1 MLPRGWAALAIVAAS
16 ATSASAQLATDHFGI
31 ERFRLASDRAG
42 LLDVEWAGVPGHLSW
57 GAGVL
62 VGFAHD
68 PLVLYDRDMNVIDA
82 VVDRRVTTSV
92 QGALGLYD
100 RVSLGLAIDVVGYQS
115 GSDAATSPT
124 MRSLPGGGIGDFR
137 LLAKVLAVGD
147 ARYQVA
153 FIPAVT
159 VPGAGAKG
167 YLREAG
173 LVFAPAIAASV
184 RASALRAAVNLG
196 YVAKPR
202 VDTAGLVSDDEGFAK
217 LGLGYSIGGEHAPI
231 ADVWWTTSFAAPLG
245 DRDSNQIAIE
255 MLGGV
260 GRQLTPALGA
270 FVAGGAGLDNG
281 FGTPDWRLLA
291 GVRYELASS
300 DRDGDRIEGDADKCP
315 DAAEDVD
322 GFADADGCPDPDNDR
337 DGVADA
343 ADRCPAEAEDRDG
356 FQDTDGCADPDND
369 GDGIADAQDAC
380 PLKAEDK
387 DGFQDSDGCPD
398 DKATI
403 AGSVVD
409 PEGRPIGGASVT
421 IVQLELPSAAPI
433 ELTADADGK
442 FTTTLDGG
450 QLQVTARAKEYK
462 ESSTETTVAPGS
474 SGPLVVQVVR
484 AVRAGQLRG
493 QVLAFDGQPLTATIN
508 VKGAKGNATA
518 TTDAEGRFTVE
529 LPEGAFS
536 VEIVS
541 AGYVSQTRSVKIKL
555 DGVTV
560 LNVDLRSSK

>member
-82 VVDRRVTTSV
+82 VVDRRVTTSI
-92 QGALGLYD
+92 QGAVGLYD

-124 MRSLPGGGIGDFR
+124 MRTLPGGGIGDFR
-137 LLAKVLAVGD
+137 LLAKILAAGD

-153 FIPAVT
+153 FIPALT
-159 VPGAGAKG
+159 IPGAGAKG

-173 LVFAPAIAASV
+173 LVFAPAVAASM
-184 RASALRAAVNLG
+184 RAGALRAAVNLG

-202 VDTAGLVSDDEGFAK
+202 VDTAGLVSDDEAFAK
-217 LGLGYSIGGEHAPI
+217 LGLGYAVGGERAPI
-231 ADVWWTTSFAAPLG
+231 VDVWWTTSFAAPLG

-255 MLGGV
+255 MLAGV
-260 GRQLTPALGA
+260 GRQLTPAVGA

-281 FGTPDWRLLA
+281 FGTPDWRVLA
-291 GVRYELASS
+291 GVRYELASG
-300 DRDGDRIEGDADKCP
+300 DRDGDRIEGAADACP
-315 DAAEDVD
+315 EDAEDID

-343 ADRCPAEAEDRDG
+343 SDRCG
-356 FQDTDGCADPDND
+356 TD
-369 GDGIADAQDAC
+369 
-380 PLKAEDK
+380 AEDK
-387 DGFQDSDGCPD
+387 DGFQDSDGCADLDNDADGIADAQDRCPLQAEDKDGFQDTDGCVD
-398 DKATI
+398 DKATV

-409 PEGRPIGGASVT
+409 PDGRPIGGAKVT
-421 IVQLELPSAAPI
+421 IVQLELPAAAPI
-433 ELTADADGK
+433 ELASDADGT

-450 QLQVTARAKEYK
+450 RLQVTARAKDYK
-462 ESSTETTVAPGS
+462 ESSTEVTVAPGS
-474 SGPLVVQVVR
+474 SGPLVVKVVR

-493 QVLAFDGQPLTATIN
+493 QVLSFAGQPLSATVN
-508 VKGAKGNATA
+508 VKGPKGSASA

-536 VEIVS
+536 VEIMS
-541 AGYVSQTRSVKIKL
+541 TGFVSQTRTVKIKL

-560 LNVDLRSSK
+560 LNVDLRSTK

>member
-42 LLDVEWAGVPGHLSW
+42 LLDVEWAGVPDHLSW
-57 GAGVL
+57 GAGVV

-82 VVDRRVTTSV
+82 VVDRRLTTSV

-100 RVSLGLAIDVVGYQS
+100 RLSIGVAIDVVGYQT

-124 MRSLPGGGIGDFR
+124 MRTLPGGGIGDLR

-153 FIPAVT
+153 FIPALT
-159 VPGAGAKG
+159 IPGAGAKG

-173 LVFAPAIAASV
+173 VVFAPAVAASM
-184 RASALRAAVNLG
+184 RAGSLRAAVNLG

-202 VDTAGLVSDDEGFAK
+202 VDTAGLISDDEAFAK
-217 LGLGYSIGGEHAPI
+217 LGLGYTIGGERAPI
-231 ADVWWTTSFAAPLG
+231 LDAWWTTSFAAPLG
-245 DRDSNQIAIE
+245 DRTSNQVAIE
-255 MLGGV
+255 MLAGV
-260 GRQLTPALGA
+260 GRQLTPAVGV
-270 FVAGGAGLDNG
+270 FVAGGTGLDNG
-281 FGTPDWRLLA
+281 FGTPDWRALA
-291 GVRYELASS
+291 GVRYELAAG
-300 DRDGDRIEGDADKCP
+300 DRDGDRIEGAADKCP
-315 DAAEDVD
+315 DDAEDLD
-322 GFADADGCPDPDNDR
+322 GFADSDGCPDPDNDG

-343 ADRCPAEAEDRDG
+343 ADRCAQEAEDNDG

-369 GDGIADAQDAC
+369 GDGVADAQDRC
-380 PLKAEDK
+380 PLQAEDK
-387 DGFQDSDGCPD
+387 DGFQDTDGCAD
-398 DKATI
+398 AKATV

-409 PEGRPIGGASVT
+409 PDGRPIGGASVT
-421 IVQLELPSAAPI
+421 IVQLELPDATPI
-433 ELTADADGK
+433 QLTSDPDGK
-442 FTTTLDGG
+442 FTATLDGG
-450 QLQVTARAKEYK
+450 QLQITARARDYK
-462 ESSTETTVAPGS
+462 ESSTEATVAPGS
-474 SGPLVVQVVR
+474 SGPLVVKVVR

-493 QVLAFDGQPLTATIN
+493 QVLSFDGQPLTATIN
-508 VKGAKGNATA
+508 VKGPKGNATA

-541 AGYVSQTRSVKIKL
+541 AGFVSQTRSVKIKL

-560 LNVDLRSSK
+560 LNVDLRSTK